1 MRRSPIAGLVAL
13 VGAACAVAQPQW
25 STVTGKVVFD
35 DSKHKVPVRVVPPQ
49 AKGANLPPCAAKDKD
64 FLTED
69 WIVDPK
75 TKAVKDAVVWLAP
88 EPTADEWKR
97 LKAGPKDKDR
107 LRDFP
112 SFKPAQIHPDLRA
125 PAAKTVEIDQ
135 PCCRFIPH
143 QTAIRVGQTL
153 VIKNSAA
160 FPHNAKYDTA
170 NNGADNPLIGP
181 GKQVQIPINNPER
194 SEIKI
199 LCNIHPWMW
208 ASVRVF
214 DHPYFAVTDEKGQYE
229 IKNAPVGQYRVF
241 VWHSSGG
248 YSGGNDGR
256 FGYELKIMPNA
267 TNVKDYSVTLD
278 DRTK

>member
-1 MRRSPIAGLVAL
+1 MPRTLLAGLVAL
-13 VGAACAVAQPQW
+13 SALVPASAQPQW

-35 DSKHKVPVRVVPPQ
+35 DSKHKVPQRAFPPA
-49 AKGANLPPCAAKDKD
+49 AKGANLPPCAAMDKE

-88 EPTADEWKR
+88 EPTPDQWKR
-97 LKAGPKDKDR
+97 LKATGKDR
-107 LRDFP
+107 LREFP
-112 SFKPAQIHPDLRA
+112 SFKPADIHPALVRP
-125 PAAKTVEIDQ
+125 PAAAVEIDQ

-143 QTAIRVGQTL
+143 QTAIRVGQAL

-160 FPHNAKYDTA
+160 FPHNAKYDTD
-170 NNGADNPLIGP
+170 NNGSDNPLISP
-181 GKQVQIPINNPER
+181 GKDVQIPIKQPER

-199 LCNIHPWMW
+199 FCSIHPWMW

-214 DHPYFAVTDEKGQYE
+214 DHPYFAVTNEKGEYE
-229 IKNAPVGQYRVF
+229 IKDAPAGKYRIF

-248 YSGGNDGR
+248 FSGGNDGR
-256 FGYELKIMPNA
+256 FGYELTIAPKA
-267 TNVKDYSVTLD
+267 TAVKDYSVTAD
-278 DRTK
+278 ERKK

>member
-1 MRRSPIAGLVAL
+1 MSRSLIVTLFA
-13 VGAACAVAQPQW
+13 AVAALPAAAQQQW

-35 DSKHKVPVRVVPPQ
+35 DSKNKVPQRVFPPA
-49 AKGANLPPCAAKDKD
+49 AKGANLPPCAAMDKD

-97 LKAGPKDKDR
+97 LKSTGKDR

-125 PAAKTVEIDQ
+125 PAGKAIEIDQ

-143 QTAIRVGQTL
+143 QSAIRVGQTL

-160 FPHNAKYDTA
+160 FPHNAKYDTD
-170 NNGADNPLIGP
+170 NNGSDNPLISP
-181 GKQVQIPINNPER
+181 GKEVQIPIKQPER
-194 SEIKI
+194 KE
-199 LCNIHPWMW
+199 
-208 ASVRVF
+208 
-214 DHPYFAVTDEKGQYE
+214 
-229 IKNAPVGQYRVF
+229 
-241 VWHSSGG
+241 
-248 YSGGNDGR
+248 
-256 FGYELKIMPNA
+256 
-267 TNVKDYSVTLD
+267 VK
-278 DRTK
+278 